1 MSRRYAV
8 AMALLAMSLVAPMS
22 VAPIGV
28 AAQQFT
34 PRGHD
39 ITLVIGAPGTS
50 DFAEQFARW
59 AGRWRGIAERG
70 EIEME
75 VIGETESN
83 KSDYEILRSRVSSW
97 NDPGT
102 THWIVFIGHG
112 THREGESKFN
122 LRGPDVRASELAKWL
137 NVTQIDASELQRN
150 APMVIVNCSSSS
162 GPFVNALSA
171 PGRVVV
177 TATASASEHNFA
189 RFGDYFSE
197 AMLSLES
204 DLDHDHEISVLEAFL
219 RASKQTQ
226 RFYES
231 EARIATEHALID
243 DNGDALGTRAKAF
256 RGTRVI
262 ANAKGDTDIDGQLA
276 RRIAL
281 PMGIDGQTQ
290 PLSDAQSVTRD
301 RIEIQIETL
310 RRRKHEMAEVT
321 YYDEFELLMLELA
334 QIYQAAS
341 QEQQG
346 SREHDGGDAVTP
358 AKASDQE

>member
-1 MSRRYAV
+1 MSRKFAI
-8 AMALLAMSLVAPMS
+8 AMVLFVMCLVAPMS
-22 VAPIGV
+22 VTAKQS
-28 AAQQFT
+28 A

-50 DFAEQFARW
+50 EFAEQFAQW
-59 AGRWRGIAERG
+59 ADRWRGIAERG
-70 EIEME
+70 EIEIE
-75 VIGETESN
+75 VIGETESSE
-83 KSDYEILRSRVSSW
+83 SDYETLRSRVSSW
-97 NDPGT
+97 SDSGT
-102 THWIVFIGHG
+102 THWIVFVGHG

-122 LRGPDVRASELAKWL
+122 LRGPDVTASELAKWL
-137 NVTQIDASELQRN
+137 NTTSANASDPQLK
-150 APMVIVNCSSSS
+150 APLVIVNCSSSS

-171 PGRVVV
+171 PGRIVV
-177 TATASASEHNFA
+177 TATESATEQNFA

-204 DLDHDHEISVLEAFL
+204 DLDHDHEVSVLEAFL

-231 EARIATEHALID
+231 ESRIATEHALID

-262 ANAKGDTDIDGQLA
+262 ANAKGEADIDGQLA
-276 RRIAL
+276 RRVAF
-281 PMGIDGQTQ
+281 PMGINGQTPQ
-290 PLSDAQSVTRD
+290 LSDEQSVERD
-301 RIEIQIETL
+301 HIEMQVETL
-310 RRRKHEMAEVT
+310 RRRKHEMPETT
-321 YYDEFELLMLELA
+321 YYDELELLMLELA
-334 QIYQAAS
+334 KIYQAAS

-346 SREHDGGDAVTP
+346 SDGANVVTP